1 MSDETNEKNDIT
13 KTQPR
18 EQEQEDILEEYLKP
32 RRFQIKFWRWVI
44 LSIAF
49 VILVF
54 VYKTCVLD
62 PTLSPEELVSSMEIF
77 NIDSQWILSEE
88 LDTPEFKGIVLVPQ
102 ISFQVRNIGK
112 AELYYVFFLGVFRLL
127 DRPKA
132 LGEGTFVAFKKP
144 LKPGEESE
152 RITLN
157 SKFGYRGS
165 SKQAFKKYYKEWRS
179 AMVQIYVRSGTSN
192 LSFLKSFYISR
203 RIEGLDVDVTVTDKQ
218 YKDIVIEEEKDK
230 KK

>member
-1 MSDETNEKNDIT
+1 MNDEKNEKKDIT
-13 KTQPR
+13 KDQPR

-32 RRFQIKFWRWVI
+32 RRLQVKFWRWVI
-44 LSIAF
+44 LGIVF
-49 VILVF
+49 VILVI
-54 VYKTCVLD
+54 VYKTCVID
-62 PTLSPEELVSSMEIF
+62 PTLPPEELVASMEIF

-88 LDTPEFKGIVLVPQ
+88 LDTPDFKGIVLVPQ

-112 AELYYVFFLGVFRLL
+112 VNLYYVYFLGVFRLL

-132 LGEGTFVAFKKP
+132 LGEGTFMAFKKK

-165 SKQAFKKYYKEWRS
+165 SKKAFKKYYKEWRS
-179 AMVQIYVRSGTSN
+179 AVVQIYVSSGTSK

-218 YKDIVIEEEKDK
+218 YKDIVIEEDKDQ
-230 KK
+230 

>member
-1 MSDETNEKNDIT
+1 MNDEKNEKKDII
-13 KTQPR
+13 KDQRR

-32 RRFQIKFWRWVI
+32 KRLQIKFWRWVI
-44 LSIAF
+44 LAIVF
-49 VILVF
+49 VILVI
-54 VYKTCVLD
+54 VYKTWVID
-62 PTLSPEELVSSMEIF
+62 PTLPPEELVASMEIF
-77 NIDSQWILSEE
+77 NIESQWIKSEE
-88 LDTPEFKGIVLVPQ
+88 LDTPDFKGIVLVPQ

-112 AELYYVFFLGVFRLL
+112 AELYYVYFLGVFRLL

-179 AMVQIYVRSGTSN
+179 AMVQIYVSSGTSR

-203 RIEGLDVDVTVTDKQ
+203 RIEGLDVDITVTDKQ
-218 YKDIVIEEEKDK
+218 YKDIVIEEEKDQK
-230 KK
+230 K